1 MNIVTQVEYDYR
13 LDQVT
18 LKGFLMGIMDDDS
31 FGEINYPQNEQEGQ
45 ELKNFIKDLVVTV
58 EEENNGVR
66 TERRQDFY

>member
-1 MNIVTQVEYDYR
+1 
-13 LDQVT
+13 
-18 LKGFLMGIMDDDS
+18 MGIMDDDS